1 MSKLTKMPLSC
12 TLYRK
17 KGVMSYMIEENIEI
31 HDRYQFEIKLAY
43 KLDKT
48 KKQNYYNIETYLF
61 LPINLGINK
70 RTYKKDQFYTD
81 IHSYIRLKTPEVP
94 LKNIDKEDIGPL
106 YKLKKATKK
115 LVEQGNLKDTSKW
128 EYYLKM
134 FLSIFRKA
142 LRDHVLFTMQKNQE
156 EDIAHLVEEYIKRS
170 REISRGYREIRKD
183 INIPTLSENVF
194 PLYLMGDEF
203 ISLSIEN
210 FTYELMERLGEKIK
224 KYKKPLLSI
233 IRDELDYRDKQDF
246 PSVPDEKTDNETY
259 LFRKG
264 VLKKFASSVLFLDTH
279 YEKEG
284 KLIEQLLYSFAA
296 GLAMVFATLVA
307 FYTQKKYGQYT
318 FPLFIALVISYMFK
332 DRIKELTRLYFS
344 KKLRKYFFD
353 HKTEIFAPK
362 EKKIGICRE
371 RFSFVKEKNIST
383 EILKIRSRDRFTNIE
398 NDLLGEEVIYYRKF
412 IKLYPKDIEKNYQE
426 YEISGIDDIIRFN
439 ITPFLKRMDDPQ
451 KPLYILTNEGY
462 KRIWGQRVY
471 HINMIIRFTTEKD
484 IRYKR
489 FRIILTREGLKR
501 IEEVL

>member
-1 MSKLTKMPLSC
+1 
-12 TLYRK
+12 
-17 KGVMSYMIEENIEI
+17 MIEENIEI
-31 HDRYQFEIKLAY
+31 HDKYQFEIKLAY

-48 KKQNYYNIETYLF
+48 KKQNHYNIETYLF

-70 RTYKKDQFYTD
+70 YTYKKDQFYTD

-94 LKNIDKEDIGPL
+94 LKNIDKEGIGPL
-106 YKLKKATKK
+106 YKLKKVTKN
-115 LVEQGNLKDTSKW
+115 LVEQGNPKNISKW

-142 LRDHVLFTMQKNQE
+142 LRDHVLFTVQKNQKE
-156 EDIAHLVEEYIKRS
+156 ELIQLVDEYVKS
-170 REISRGYREIRKD
+170 VKEISKIYREIRRE
-183 INIPTLSENVF
+183 INIPTLSENIF

-203 ISLSIEN
+203 ISLSIED
-210 FTYELMERLGEKIK
+210 FTYELMERLGERAKECKKALLDIIK
-224 KYKKPLLSI
+224 
-233 IRDELDYRDKQDF
+233 DELGYRERQGF
-246 PSVPDEKTDNETY
+246 PSIPDEKRDNETY

-284 KLIEQLLYSFAA
+284 KVIEQLLYSFAA
-296 GLAMVFATLVA
+296 GVAMVFATLVA

-344 KKLRKYFFD
+344 KKLRKHFFD
-353 HKTEIFAPK
+353 HKTEIFVPR

-371 RFSFVKEKNIST
+371 RFAFVKEQNINP
-383 EILKIRSRDRFTNIE
+383 EILKIRNRDRFTNIE
-398 NDLLGEEVIYYRKF
+398 NNLLGEKIIYYRKF

-426 YEISGIDDIIRFN
+426 YDINGIDDIIRFN

-451 KPLYILTNEGY
+451 KPLYILTGNGY
-462 KRIWGQRVY
+462 KKIWGQRVY
-471 HINMIIRFTTEKD
+471 HVNMIIKFTTEKD
-484 IRYKR
+484 TRYKR